1 MSPITATAAR
11 VRFGELLRDATEND
25 KTFVVEKNG
34 RPAAVLMSIA
44 CYEALCKADR
54 GARRGRAIEA
64 ARRFREEIERQNV
77 GKTFPTPEEILDAAR
92 DERNEQID
100 TLLR

>member
-44 CYEALCKADR
+44 CYDDLVKLGR
-54 GARRGRAIEA
+54 GARVERALDEA
-64 ARRFREEIERQNV
+64 RKLREEIAQRTA
-77 GKTFPTPEEILDAAR
+77 GKTFPSAAEMIREAREER
-92 DERNEQID
+92 DEQL
-100 TLLR
+100 TGHLR